1 MNTSLVIT
9 TINKPNKNILSF
21 DQNCKKKKWSF
32 IVIGDKKTPKNFK
45 LNHGDFY
52 SVKDQKFL
60 KDSDEAINVC
70 LDKYPDNTSKTV
82 CALRYLQNVKGYSYE
97 ELNKRA
103 ARQGYF

>member
-1 MNTSLVIT
+1 MSENVQIKIFFGIVLLAFFGGLYYKD
-9 TINKPNKNILSF
+9 NLS
-21 DQNCKKKKWSF
+21 
-32 IVIGDKKTPKNFK
+32 PKA
-45 LNHGDFY
+45 
-52 SVKDQKFL
+52 KDQKFL

-70 LDKYPDNTSKTV
+70 LDKYPDNTSKTA